1 MRGATE
7 MIANKSDD
15 GSAIKRFSRNG
26 FQNKRELKTA
36 TEGFSPA
43 NRLGQGGFGP
53 VYKGTILD
61 GRLVAVKQLSVA
73 SQQGKNQFVAEIAII
88 SAVQHRNLVK
98 LY

>member
-1 MRGATE
+1 MDSRINA
-7 MIANKSDD
+7 
-15 GSAIKRFSRNG
+15 FSY
-26 FQNKRELKTA
+26 RELKTA

-43 NRLGQGGFGP
+43 NKLGQGGFGP
-53 VYKGTILD
+53 VYKGTIPD